1 MIPGHEFIGRV
12 VSLGEG
18 AGEKHKI
25 AVGDRVISEQI
36 VPCWHC
42 RFCNHGQYWMC
53 QKHDLYG
60 FQNNVNGAMAEYMIY
75 TKEAIVHKVPDS
87 VPIEEAILVEPLAC
101 SLHAVE
107 RAAVE
112 PDDVVVVAGAGT
124 LGLGMLGGL
133 RLRNPKL
140 LISLDAKPSRLALA
154 KRMGADVLL
163 NPKEVDAFAEI
174 NRLTDG
180 YGCDVFIEATGY
192 APMVNIGLK
201 MTRKLGRFVE
211 FSVFTDETTV
221 DWSII
226 GDRKELDVLG
236 AHLGPYCYPR
246 AIRYIADRTID
257 VRGINTHQFP
267 LADFKKGF
275 ETMERGEDSLKIVL
289 LPGAR

>member
-1 MIPGHEFIGRV
+1 MSMTITTPETPWTSSIPATMAAVVCYGPGDYRLETVPVPQPGPLEVLTSVEAVGICAGDIKTYHGAPSFWGDAEQPRYVKPPMIPGHEFIGRV
-12 VSLGEG
+12 VALGEG
-18 AGEKHKI
+18 AGDKHKI
-25 AVGDRVISEQI
+25 NVGDRVISEQI

-112 PDDVVVVAGAGT
+112 PDDIVVVAGAGT
-124 LGLGMLGGL
+124 LGLG
-133 RLRNPKL
+133 
-140 LISLDAKPSRLALA
+140 
-154 KRMGADVLL
+154 
-163 NPKEVDAFAEI
+163 
-174 NRLTDG
+174 
-180 YGCDVFIEATGY
+180 
-192 APMVNIGLK
+192 
-201 MTRKLGRFVE
+201 
-211 FSVFTDETTV
+211 
-221 DWSII
+221 
-226 GDRKELDVLG
+226 VLG
-236 AHLGPYCYPR
+236 ALLGPYTYPR

-257 VRGINTHQFP
+257 VRGIVTHQFP
-267 LADFKKGF
+267 LADFAKGF